1 MKLTVFAEKQT
12 PAQNAP
18 GNEPVKTYGRGV
30 RQKHANPHVFATPP
44 PHTHFGDCSWK
55 VIFF

>member
-30 RQKHANPHVFATPP
+30 RQKHTNPPRFCYPRP
-44 PHTHFGDCSWK
+44 HFGDCSWK